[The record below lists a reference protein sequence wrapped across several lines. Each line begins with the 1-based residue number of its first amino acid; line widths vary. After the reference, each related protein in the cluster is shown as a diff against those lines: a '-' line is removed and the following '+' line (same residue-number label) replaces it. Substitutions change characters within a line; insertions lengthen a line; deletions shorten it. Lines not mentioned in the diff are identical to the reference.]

1 MNPFI
6 PKGNKKIAIIDGR
19 ISDESVKILEKRDII
34 VIKTIKCKDVDEGI
48 SYHPDIVL
56 NPIDEKTLIVAPN
69 LFEEYYKKLSPFGIN
84 IIRGEIYLSN
94 KYPKDIS
101 YNLGRIN
108 NMAIHNFKWTD
119 LRLKRELEKRKIE
132 LIQVPQGYTKCSLA
146 IIDNNAGITA
156 DKIIYEK
163 LKSLGCDMILIE
175 PGHIELP
182 GFNYGFIGGCMG
194 KVSEDEIIISGSLKA
209 HPDYEKIIKFIKKYN
224 KEIIYLAEDKLI
236 DLGTIIVMGI
246 N

>member
-6 PKGNKKIAIIDGR
+6 PKGNEKIAIIDGR
-19 ISDESVKILEKRDII
+19 ISNESIKILEKRNIK
-34 VIKTIKCKDVDEGI
+34 VIRTIKCEDVDEGI

-69 LFEEYYKKLSPFGIN
+69 LFQFYYKKLSPFGFD
-84 IIRGEIYLSN
+84 IIKGESYLSN
-94 KYPKDIS
+94 KYPNDIL

-108 NMAIHNFKWTD
+108 NIAIHNFNWTD
-119 LRLKRELEKRKIE
+119 LKLKKELEKREIK
-132 LIQVPQGYTKCSLA
+132 LVQVPQGYTKCSLA
-146 IIDNNAGITA
+146 VIGNNAGITA

-194 KVSEDEIIISGSLKA
+194 KLSEEEIIISGRLEL
-209 HPDYEKIIKFIKKYN
+209 HPDYERIINFIKKYN
-224 KEIIYLAEDKLI
+224 KEIIYLSEDKLI